1 MGDPQGTIERYPP
14 LVKSLTIA
22 WETITMNQKGS
33 IIVTC
38 AATLALITML
48 LAAVTSNEF
57 AIGRSLGVGVLI
69 VVFAGQLIALACSG
83 RRENE

>member
-1 MGDPQGTIERYPP
+1 
-14 LVKSLTIA
+14 
-22 WETITMNQKGS
+22 MNQKGS

-38 AATLALITML
+38 AATLALITL
-48 LAAVTSNEF
+48 LLSAVTSNEF

-69 VVFAGQLIALACSG
+69 VVFAGQLIALASSG